1 MSKMK
6 QFYPKKTPPEAPRR
20 RGVKKAAVNYEQ
32 VKLSEG
38 VLGDECPRPDVPP
51 NCIWDG
57 SRGEWKK
64 LKKRADQHSDQ
75 QGEQLMFS
83 FPDSYMEVTPQ
94 DTARRLKL
102 EKL

>member
-6 QFYPKKTPPEAPRR
+6 QLYPKKTPPEAPRR
-20 RGVKKAAVNYEQ
+20 RGVKKAAV
-32 VKLSEG
+32 KG

-75 QGEQLMFS
+75 QGEQLMFP